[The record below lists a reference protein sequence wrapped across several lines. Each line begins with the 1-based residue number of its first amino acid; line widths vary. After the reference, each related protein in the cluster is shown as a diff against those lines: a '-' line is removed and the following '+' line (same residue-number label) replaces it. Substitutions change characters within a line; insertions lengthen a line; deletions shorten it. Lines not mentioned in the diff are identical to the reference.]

1 MTHLS
6 RFRHKGLNEAV
17 ASISQLLTPL
27 GLPRCCVKV
36 LAALYA
42 SEVPLSGRELAEVTG
57 YSKSAISTAVRLLE
71 RDCLIYRL
79 KRGRESAYVPSVGIA
94 DLVLEAQAKLVERVR
109 SRIRSLKSRVNS
121 TLSSK
126 LHLLDKELEILLTKL
141 RGEACEGGQ
150 D

>member
-1 MTHLS
+1 MRHFS
-6 RFRHKGLNEAV
+6 RFRRKGFNEAV

-27 GLPRCCVKV
+27 GLPRSCVRV

-42 SEVPLSGRELAEVTG
+42 SEAPLSGRELAEVTG
-57 YSKSAISTAVRLLE
+57 YSKSAISAAVRMLE
-71 RDCLIYRL
+71 RNCLIYRL

-94 DLVLEAQAKLVERVR
+94 DLVLEAQAKLIERVR
-109 SRIRSLKSRVNS
+109 SRIRSLKTRVNS

-141 RGEACEGGQ
+141 RGEASEGG
-150 D
+150 